1 MPDKPDS
8 CIGLFVWAH
17 NLPTVSDGTGTR
29 YIQVQVRDADPD
41 AAYVRVCTMLPLLDS
56 GPDEDLLQLTPDR
69 WCIGRPRAGVKK
81 LSVDAMGRRWD
92 SDTKT
97 LRKEIM
103 QEEAERKESV
113 RRLHVRIDEH
123 IEKYHVEEK

>member
-1 MPDKPDS
+1 MDIS
-8 CIGLFVWAH
+8 VVVAVLG
-17 NLPTVSDGTGTR
+17 
-29 YIQVQVRDADPD
+29 
-41 AAYVRVCTMLPLLDS
+41 AALATATFFAGRQTAAKSSGQEWGRLLGDV
-56 GPDEDLLQLTPDR
+56 EH
-69 WCIGRPRAGVKK
+69 IKA
-81 LSVDAMGRRWD
+81 SVDAMGRRWD

-123 IEKYHVEEK
+123 IEKYHVEDK